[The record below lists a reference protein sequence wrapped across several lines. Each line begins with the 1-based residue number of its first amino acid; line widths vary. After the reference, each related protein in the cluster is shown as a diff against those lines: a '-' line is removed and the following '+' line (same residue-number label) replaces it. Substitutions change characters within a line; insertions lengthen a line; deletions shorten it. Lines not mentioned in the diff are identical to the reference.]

1 VISAIDN
8 AMVCLSVW
16 VHAGQKT
23 VILPGC
29 WLHVLCSSGNPSG
42 CAIPDWMTGR
52 IVDELSGVSLLAR
65 SGFVR

>member
-1 VISAIDN
+1 
-8 AMVCLSVW
+8 M
-16 VHAGQKT
+16 HAGQKT

-65 SGFVR
+65 SGFVK